1 MKMFNYKVGLPSINL
16 HQETNFNLKDFCIKH
31 DTVVI
36 STHLV
41 AGLIE
46 SYLVELEDKYG
57 ARLISHLLAYVT
69 ASKYGLT
76 EPEILDILALDTEV
90 CIA

>member
-1 MKMFNYKVGLPSINL
+1 MVSSSN
-16 HQETNFNLKDFCIKH
+16 
-31 DTVVI
+31 
-36 STHLV
+36 LV

-57 ARLISHLLAYVT
+57 TTLVSRLLAYVT

-76 EPEILDILALDTEV
+76 EPEILDVLALDTEV
-90 CIA
+90 RTA